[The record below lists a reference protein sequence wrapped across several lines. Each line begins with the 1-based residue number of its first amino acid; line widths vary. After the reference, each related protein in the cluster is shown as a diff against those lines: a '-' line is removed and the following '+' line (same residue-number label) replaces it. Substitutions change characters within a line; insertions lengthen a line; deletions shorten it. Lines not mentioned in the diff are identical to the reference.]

1 MNKVARLEEEV
12 KSLSEAELAQF
23 REWYL
28 DFDEGCWDRQIEA
41 DAEGGRLDDIAAEA
55 VADYKKGNSR
65 EL

>member
-1 MNKVARLEEEV
+1 MSRVTRLEEEV
-12 KSLSEAELAQF
+12 RQLSEPELAQF

-41 DAEGGRLDDIAAEA
+41 DAKNGRLDDMAAEA
-55 VADYKKGNSR
+55 AAEYKKGGSR